1 MGEIGLVSLVGAGPG
16 DPELVTLK
24 AAGRLA
30 EADLV
35 LFDALV
41 SSEALKLAPSAAPR
55 LRRQA
60 REAEGD
66 RPGNGFTA

>member
-30 EADLV
+30 AADLV
-35 LFDALV
+35 LVDALV
-41 SSEALKLAPSAAPR
+41 SSEALKLAPSA
-55 LRRQA
+55 RRVFVGK